1 MSVAGQLHVSHFMM
15 VSQTETCTNLRI
27 AKFPKGPTLYFKVAS
42 YMLAKDVL
50 AAQRHPK
57 SPGLE
62 YTVAPLLVLNNFDIE
77 SSEGKLLCSMFQG
90 LFPTINT
97 SKVKLLDIRR
107 VVLFH
112 FDKETGSIEMRHYS
126 ISVKV
131 TGVSKLVKRIVRSDI
146 PDLGAVADIGDFV
159 LRAAAESESE
169 VEPDSIVT
177 LGQDYHG
184 KGNTK
189 SSQRSIALAE
199 TGPRLSLTL
208 VKILDGFCAG
218 DVLYHAKP
226 LETKK
231 PKKAYPKTFP
241 KKTQRRAKA

>member
-1 MSVAGQLHVSHFMM
+1 MSVAGQLQVSHFMIM
-15 VSQTETCTNLRI
+15 SQSETSTNLRI
-27 AKFPKGPTLYFKVAS
+27 AKFPKGPSLYFKVQS
-42 YMLAKDVL
+42 YILAKDVL
-50 AAQRHPK
+50 ASQKSPK

-62 YTVAPLLVLNNFDIE
+62 FATAPLLVLNNFDVE

-90 LFPTINT
+90 IYPTINT
-97 SKVKLLDIRR
+97 TKVKLVDIRR

-112 FDKETGSIEMRHYS
+112 YDRENGLIEMRHFS
-126 ISVKV
+126 INVKV

-169 VEPDSIVT
+169 VEPDSMVT

-184 KGNTK
+184 HANTK

-199 TGPRLSLTL
+199 LGPRMSLKL
-208 VKILDGFCAG
+208 VKILDGFCEG
-218 DVLYHAKP
+218 DVLYHANPQKN
-226 LETKK
+226 
-231 PKKAYPKTFP
+231 
-241 KKTQRRAKA
+241 